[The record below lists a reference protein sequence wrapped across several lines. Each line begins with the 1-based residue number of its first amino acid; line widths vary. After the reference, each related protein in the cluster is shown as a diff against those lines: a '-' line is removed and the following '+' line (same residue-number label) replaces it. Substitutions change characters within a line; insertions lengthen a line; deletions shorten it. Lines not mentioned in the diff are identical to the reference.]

1 MQEVQGE
8 QQKTSVRLEALQT
21 SCDSSKQDIN
31 NLSETVAQ
39 LEAEKAEKVAKLI
52 CIQAEN
58 ETLKAEIQDVKVT
71 RFFVAI
77 ELYIIIKVC
86 FSVDHSI
93 HYNLQIVSCRNP
105 VHLIPV
111 RQIYE

>member
-71 RFFVAI
+71 RFFVAS
-77 ELYIIIKVC
+77 EL
-86 FSVDHSI
+86 
-93 HYNLQIVSCRNP
+93 
-105 VHLIPV
+105 
-111 RQIYE
+111 